1 MTDNTGKSAETKVEQ
16 SNLPEI
22 DLATERL
29 IFIAMM
35 KAVSEQSTYLTDT
48 LKFTLKRDMKVLVNQ
63 VDNLIRDLEKR
74 LNESQVKY
82 LEGIADI
89 YHNINLEIRVQSA
102 KSKKEFLQQENTMP
116 AQEGQG

>member
-1 MTDNTGKSAETKVEQ
+1 MTDNTGKPAETKVEQ

-35 KAVSEQSTYLTDT
+35 KAMSEQSTYLTGT
-48 LKFTLKRDMKVLVNQ
+48 LKFELKRDMKALVGQ
-63 VDNLIRDLEKR
+63 VDRFIADLEKR
-74 LNESQVKY
+74 LNEAQITY
-82 LEGIADI
+82 LEGITDI
-89 YHNINLEIRVQSA
+89 YHNINLEIRVQA
-102 KSKKEFLQQENTMP
+102 AASKKEFLQQENTMP